1 MASLIVV
8 EGLTADDKVPG
19 AYGETKFGQGRVSI
33 GSFAVKCL
41 LIGYMLTA
49 TGSATPDQD
58 IDQIPGMTEAYA
70 LYAPRSQMALMAE
83 AAFSAVGEG
92 GVELWG
98 APTAEAGAG
107 VTAEI
112 TVTIDGTPFATN
124 GSFDLY
130 LRGKRY
136 NIGVLTTD
144 DNEDVADRIEA
155 VLEADANSPV
165 LVAVA
170 AGGVADE
177 YEATLTVQN
186 AGEHGNQY
194 YLAEDTANAP
204 AALSVTI
211 SGTPVSGTGGL
222 YPFTT
227 GSGAPTLTTL
237 LALLEADEYDYIAYG
252 FNDASSLAALETYV
266 DAQALATV
274 GHLEHIVCATN
285 DAFATAISRSATT
298 LNAYRACMLWDEYQ
312 EAHPSEWAAEF
323 AAIRASRE
331 GTNPWQNYI
340 GQQLRSAQP
349 KRYGPA
355 VATHAELKAALN
367 NGLTPVTTVASEC
380 EIVRAI
386 VTHCLNGTDPDYR
399 CYDLPDAVVP
409 DRVRKEIVAEWG
421 VFAENNPTVQD
432 DPAEGENVPQGVGY
446 PALWN
451 AGLYAMLLRFQDEN
465 LWLQD
470 VDDYPPTSAWD
481 SDSKRIVS
489 AAPTVV
495 RRVNAQMVVSVRQIA
510 S

>member
-8 EGLTADDKVPG
+8 DGLTADDKTPG
-19 AYGETKFGQGRVSI
+19 SYGETKFGQGRVSI

-41 LIGYMLTA
+41 LIGYLLA
-49 TGSATPDQD
+49 AGSATADQD
-58 IDQIPGMTEAYA
+58 IDAIPGMTEAYA
-70 LYAPRSQMALMAE
+70 LYGERSQLAVMAE
-83 AAFSAVGEG
+83 GAFSAVGEG

-98 APTAEAGAG
+98 APTAEAGGG
-107 VTAEI
+107 VTASI
-112 TVTIDGTPFATN
+112 TVTIDGATFSTN

-130 LRGKRY
+130 FRGKAY
-136 NIGVLTTD
+136 NITVLTTD
-144 DNEDVADRIEA
+144 TNEDVANRIES
-155 VLEADANSPV
+155 VLEADANSPA

-177 YEATLTVQN
+177 YVATITIQN
-186 AGEHGNQY
+186 KGEHGNQY
-194 YLAEDTANAP
+194 YLAAVTSSAP
-204 AALSVTI
+204 SELEVTI
-211 SGTPVSGTGGL
+211 SGSPVAGTGGL
-222 YPFTT
+222 YPFTS
-227 GSGAPTLTTL
+227 GAGAPTLTTL
-237 LALLEADEYDYIAYG
+237 LALMEADEYDYIAYG
-252 FNDASSLAALETYV
+252 FNDATSLAALEAYA

-274 GHLEHIVCATN
+274 GHLEHIICATN
-285 DAFATAISRSATT
+285 DAYATAISRSATT

-355 VATHAELKAALN
+355 IATHSELKAALN
-367 NGLTPVTTVASEC
+367 NGLSPVTTKGGEC

-386 VTHCLNGTDPDYR
+386 VTHCLSGSSPDYR
-399 CYDLPDAVVP
+399 CYDVPDAVVP
-409 DRVRKEIVAEWG
+409 DRVRKEVDALW
-421 VFAENNPTVQD
+421 AAWSANNPAVQD

-446 PALWN
+446 PSLWN
-451 AGLYAMLLRFQDEN
+451 AGLYARLLRFQDEN

-481 SDSKRIVS
+481 DDSKRIVS
-489 AAPTVV
+489 AIPLIV
-495 RRVNAQMVVSVRQIA
+495 RPINAQLAFSVRQIA